1 MLKKVD
7 EIVASIK
14 SLEDNLK
21 KITASMDEVK
31 TEYAKIGANTKQ
43 AQAQYKEY
51 SIKYKELVEQLKPE
65 VDNIKGQ
72 LATLKKDIDPALM
85 AKYEEKRKD
94 KNFPIL
100 SELSGKKC
108 SACGMELSMKDIADL
123 ENGNIIEC
131 ENCRL
136 LVYKNK

>member
-1 MLKKVD
+1 MLL
-7 EIVASIK
+7 IASYFFY
-14 SLEDNLK
+14 
-21 KITASMDEVK
+21 MC
-31 TEYAKIGANTKQ
+31 YQ
-43 AQAQYKEY
+43 A
-51 SIKYKELVEQLKPE
+51 ELVFL
-65 VDNIKGQ
+65 IFGT
-72 LATLKKDIDPALM
+72 TLVSWISSQIM